1 MHRGLV
7 AFPSR
12 LDGRDRDRAVFND
25 NDGMQANV
33 AHDCGCW
40 DTQGV
45 IALDFGCGLSDL
57 KI

>member
-1 MHRGLV
+1 M

-12 LDGRDRDRAVFND
+12 LDGRDRDRAVFNV

-45 IALDFGCGLSDL
+45 VALDFGCGLSDL